1 MDKAKKLVEE
11 EQRRA
16 MLTSDPKERAEIIRR
31 LKEKIRMIVKCKNCQ
46 RVISQRIVEV

>member
-11 EQRRA
+11 EQRKA

-31 LKEKIRMIVKCKNCQ
+31 LKEKIKKIVQCRNC
-46 RVISQRIVEV
+46 